1 MIRVVYSDR
10 AKAGLREIL
19 LYIGERDPNAALR
32 LLDDL
37 ERRLD
42 EVLTRFPEAG
52 PRTAGGERV
61 LTIRRYP
68 FVYRHDAAK
77 GEVVVLDVFGPGM
90 DWR

>member
-1 MIRVVYSDR
+1 MTRVVYSDR
-10 AKAGLREIL
+10 AKAALREIL

-42 EVLTRFPEAG
+42 EVLTQFPEAG
-52 PRTAGGERV
+52 PRTAGRERV

-68 FVYRHDAAK
+68 FIYRHDAVK

>member
-1 MIRVVYSDR
+1 VTRVIYSDR
-10 AKAGLREIL
+10 AKAALWEIL
-19 LYIGERDPNAALR
+19 LFIGERDPNAALR

-42 EVLTRFPEAG
+42 EVLTQFPEAG

-61 LTIRRYP
+61 LAIRRYP

-77 GEVVVLDVFGPGM
+77 GEVVVLEVFGPGM